1 MIEERPA
8 EASPVEFIKDNTPS
22 MAPADWCSYN
32 PSLKCIPIIA
42 NSSPPYAR
50 WMSNGLVSPWVG
62 SKNLKIASGL
72 RKMSLGPMKPYMAL
86 LMQVMAASVER
97 AADAPLE
104 SDNCLPALMAL
115 KGM

>member
-1 MIEERPA
+1 
-8 EASPVEFIKDNTPS
+8 
-22 MAPADWCSYN
+22 
-32 PSLKCIPIIA
+32 
-42 NSSPPYAR
+42 
-50 WMSNGLVSPWVG
+50 
-62 SKNLKIASGL
+62 
-72 RKMSLGPMKPYMAL
+72 MSLGPMKPYMDL